1 MQFIIFFYFVIL
13 MIKKLVLLIIILCVI
28 FVLRKI
34 NLEQFHELEEEEEQE
49 EEAESEDSE
58 QGTNRQQCQDGSTQ
72 RDQDGCGVKYDF
84 NPRPQEK
91 DYILASCILHHTG
104 ANDNFKDNG
113 AEGCPRHQILC
124 ESSGCKDAVNFYWR
138 NIELLNSITQD
149 TSSSANSY
157 NGALSDC
164 VCNHDADDT
173 SDTKDLYERW
183 IETIS

>member
-1 MQFIIFFYFVIL
+1 

-34 NLEQFHELEEEEEQE
+34 NLEQFHELEEEEET
-49 EEAESEDSE
+49 ESEDSE
-58 QGTNRQQCQDGSTQ
+58 QETNRQQCQDGSTQ
-72 RDQDGCGVKYDF
+72 RDQDGCGVRYDF

-91 DYILASCILHHTG
+91 DFILASCILHHTG
-104 ANDNFKDNG
+104 SDDNFKDNV

-157 NGALSDC
+157 NGELSDC

-173 SDTKDLYERW
+173 SNTKDLYERW
-183 IETIS
+183 IETISS